1 MLRLISPLVRSWSL
15 SVVLLAFSLQAQ
27 SAAPAQ
33 GASTGNPAIEATTAN
48 LAKSA
53 TTRAPDLLEH
63 IVDVVLQWVHVKTGE
78 NTTTHMV
85 ICCLFL
91 AAAML
96 LRRLVTTIIFN
107 LLKRLAAKTE
117 TTLDDKLFP
126 ALEAPV
132 ATFVMVTGIFAALK
146 VLKLSETVDR
156 SIGYGS
162 TVAFSLVIFWGLL
175 RAFNAI
181 LDHASEMAKERQMG
195 VAAFMPWIKKALVAL
210 FVVIGVLITIQSLG
224 YNVSTILSGLGIGGL
239 AFALAAQDT
248 IANLFG
254 SLVVAIDQPFK
265 VGETV
270 KIGAHTGTV
279 EEIGLRSTKIRLV
292 DKSLVVIPNKLVSS
306 EAITNLSRFTQ
317 RRIEQ
322 VIGINYDATPEQLR
336 FIVED
341 IRQCIL
347 AEAAVDTNS
356 VMVFFR
362 DLSAS
367 SLDLW
372 IVYVAQGP
380 DFQQSLALKQRVNLE
395 IMRLVAAR
403 GLTFAFPS
411 SVMHLDGP
419 IAKQI
424 VAVKS

>member
-63 IVDVVLQWVHVKTGE
+63 IVDVVLQWFHVKTGE

-91 AAAML
+91 AAAIL

-195 VAAFMPWIKKALVAL
+195 VAAFMPWIKKTLVAL

>member
-15 SVVLLAFSLQAQ
+15 SVVLLSFSLQAQ

-63 IVDVVLQWVHVKTGE
+63 IVDVVLQWFHVKTGE

-91 AAAML
+91 AAAIL

-195 VAAFMPWIKKALVAL
+195 VAAFMPWIKKTLVAL